1 MANRA
6 IIPLYIN
13 SELLNN
19 LFTVVIQEF
28 IEVKSI
34 STKDVITVNLSAPIS
49 EFSYD
54 LLGKYAQGDLQLVLQ
69 NEYIKQRT
77 EEKISTVIVL
87 LTKLRSILGEQKMI
101 KYITDPTALDTV
113 EENDFIEFTTVLN
126 PNPVLKRVH
135 DIVEDFEINN
145 LFSLSKKDDE
155 SLDKV
160 SYNKDHIAAFLKG
173 GLDRCRNERC
183 IRYIAKPLKNSSNII
198 IVPIKNS
205 CMLDNEDY
213 LLNGRVTI
221 LGKVVKIVKDP
232 DPNPNEIAAS
242 SKDNNMIWRS
252 KDRFISNTYFDNID
266 LDLLE
271 GIMGKNT
278 NSRKSVAGGEEVNT
292 DDVHTVIEIIPI
304 SISI

>member
-28 IEVKSI
+28 IQVKSI

-69 NEYIKQRT
+69 NEYVKQRT
-77 EEKISTVIVL
+77 EEQISTVIVV
-87 LTKLRSILGEQKMI
+87 LTKLRSILGEQSMI
-101 KYITDPTALDTV
+101 KYITDSTVLDNV
-113 EENDFIEFTTVLN
+113 KENDFIEFTTVLS
-126 PNPVLKRVH
+126 PNPVLKRVR

-145 LFSLSKKDDE
+145 LFSIKKKDDE
-155 SLDKV
+155 APNKLGFDKER
-160 SYNKDHIAAFLKG
+160 IASFLRG

-183 IRYIAKPLKNSSNII
+183 IRYMARPLVDSSHII

-221 LGKVVKIVKDP
+221 LGKVVRVIKDP
-232 DPNPNEIAAS
+232 DSDEIAAS
-242 SKDNNMIWRS
+242 SKDNKISWGSR
-252 KDRFISNTYFDNID
+252 DRFISNTLFDNMD
-266 LDLLE
+266 LDLIE
-271 GIMGKNT
+271 GIMGKNAS
-278 NSRKSVAGGEEVNT
+278 SRKPAASSEEVNV